1 MTWKE
6 IIVNMEQKY
15 GLSTDSNE
23 KFSLFEIAAY
33 IVTIYAIYEEKSNE

>member
-23 KFSLFEIAAY
+23 NFSLFEIEAY
-33 IVTIYAIYEEKSNE
+33 IEGIYEEKNNE